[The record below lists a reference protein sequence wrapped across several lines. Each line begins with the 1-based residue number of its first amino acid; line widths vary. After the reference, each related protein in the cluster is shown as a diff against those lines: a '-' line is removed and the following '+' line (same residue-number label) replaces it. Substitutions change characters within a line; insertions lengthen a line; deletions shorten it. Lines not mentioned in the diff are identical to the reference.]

1 MFHGESFATGIASGF
16 AGVSLGDGLFL
27 RLFMLVVL
35 ETVAITYVMRYAAK
49 VQANPQASIVASQY
63 EENRKR
69 FAINWDDQAGMEL
82 TGKRKLAL
90 VIFALT
96 FVLMIYSVIPFS
108 DLGITFL
115 PTLGWY
121 FTELSALFLVA
132 GVVIGFAVRMKEQE
146 L

>member
-1 MFHGESFATGIASGF
+1 
-16 AGVSLGDGLFL
+16 
-27 RLFMLVVL
+27 MLVVL

-82 TGKRKLAL
+82 TKVSVKLAL

-121 FTELSALFLVA
+121 LLSFPHY
-132 GVVIGFAVRMKEQE
+132 FW
-146 L
+146 

>member
-1 MFHGESFATGIASGF
+1 
-16 AGVSLGDGLFL
+16 
-27 RLFMLVVL
+27 
-35 ETVAITYVMRYAAK
+35 
-49 VQANPQASIVASQY
+49 
-63 EENRKR
+63 
-69 FAINWDDQAGMEL
+69 MEL

-96 FVLMIYSVIPFS
+96 FMLMIYSVIPFS

-132 GVVIGFAVRMKEQE
+132 GSCYRVCGTHEGTGADRWICTRCV
-146 L
+146 